1 MSVRFV
7 VDMNYVISRLGFVID
22 FLSKATLLGFMA
34 GAAVI
39 VSLQQLKG
47 LLGIV
52 HFTSKM
58 QLVPVLSSV
67 FHQRN
72 EVDSTWESWKKYLK
86 VTFKHSQ
93 TCLSKTDHWFTCWAV
108 VLANHCYGSLFSA
121 LLIDNKEN
129 RTSCSSCLEKYP
141 YRSYRSMTLKIFIM
155 TAEHEKTKTILDF
168 SSFPISISYLINN
181 SSRLT

>member
-72 EVDSTWESWKKYLK
+72 EVDST
-86 VTFKHSQ
+86 
-93 TCLSKTDHWFTCWAV
+93 
-108 VLANHCYGSLFSA
+108 
-121 LLIDNKEN
+121 
-129 RTSCSSCLEKYP
+129 
-141 YRSYRSMTLKIFIM
+141 
-155 TAEHEKTKTILDF
+155 
-168 SSFPISISYLINN
+168 
-181 SSRLT
+181 